1 MNDEDV
7 PVLTE
12 VELKI
17 VESGYCPNPECD
29 LLNLVTEPLDDK
41 LQFNY
46 CLGCKHIYIT
56 SA

>member
-56 SA
+56 QA